1 MSRSAYAD
9 REAIFAA
16 LAAAEA
22 AYEKLADCSLDVLT
36 AEEVLDVLGRRE
48 ELAWRQPA
56 VDHRLLARLV
66 ADGNPG
72 KLGAASLKVVLEERL
87 RISRAA
93 ATRRLPSADLGPR
106 NAMDGQPHPS
116 VLVRK
121 CGRAPRMTYPT
132 SQGTEKHSPFRI
144 LTPVAR

>member
-93 ATRRLPSADLGPR
+93 ATRRLPRPPTWAPGTPWTASRTPPCWYESAAG
-106 NAMDGQPHPS
+106 H
-116 VLVRK
+116 
-121 CGRAPRMTYPT
+121 
-132 SQGTEKHSPFRI
+132 QG
-144 LTPVAR
+144 